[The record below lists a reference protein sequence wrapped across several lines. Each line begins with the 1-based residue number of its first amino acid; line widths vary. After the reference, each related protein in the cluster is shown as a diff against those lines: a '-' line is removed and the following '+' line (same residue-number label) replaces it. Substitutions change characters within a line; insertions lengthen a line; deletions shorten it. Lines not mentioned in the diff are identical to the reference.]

1 MTPNSDLGI
10 RRKTIYYTYYR
21 LNCKENFILSKN
33 AYESCTIDLELAR
46 RQNFFFAAKLV
57 RGAYMEQE
65 RERARQIGY
74 EDPINP
80 TYEATSD
87 MYHKNL
93 EYFMQKIIETGI
105 ENKKIA
111 IMVATHNEDTVRFTV
126 NK

>member
-1 MTPNSDLGI
+1 MD
-10 RRKTIYYTYYR
+10 
-21 LNCKENFILSKN
+21 
-33 AYESCTIDLELAR
+33 
-46 RQNFFFAAKLV
+46 
-57 RGAYMEQE
+57 QE

-93 EYFMQKIIETGI
+93 NYFMQKIIETGI

>member
-1 MTPNSDLGI
+1 MTPNSDLEI
-10 RRKTIYYTYYR
+10 RRKTIYHTYYR
-21 LNCKENFILSKN
+21 LNCKENFILSKS
-33 AYESCTIDLELAR
+33 AHESCTLDLELAR

>member
-1 MTPNSDLGI
+1 
-10 RRKTIYYTYYR
+10 
-21 LNCKENFILSKN
+21 
-33 AYESCTIDLELAR
+33 
-46 RQNFFFAAKLV
+46 
-57 RGAYMEQE
+57 MEQE

>member
-1 MTPNSDLGI
+1 
-10 RRKTIYYTYYR
+10 
-21 LNCKENFILSKN
+21 
-33 AYESCTIDLELAR
+33 
-46 RQNFFFAAKLV
+46 
-57 RGAYMEQE
+57 MEQE

-80 TYEATSD
+80 SYEATSD

-93 EYFMQKIIETGI
+93 KYFMQKIIETGI